1 MSFLAGP
8 LRENVTADDVV
19 FVYTPDIAYDYDAT
33 ETGFVHFQGRIE
45 PFITDDDNIYKLE
58 LPYRFTLKEPDLENQ
73 IKNAAVSL
81 TESGILTVGI
91 DKTVLSSLLSDEAAL
106 TITATLDDT
115 AKDYAIS
122 YGSLYEYTVLEAAAD
137 DDDDDQEGGLG

>member
-19 FVYTPDIAYDYDAT
+19 FVYTPDIAYEDYDAT
-33 ETGFVHFQGRIE
+33 ATGFAHFQGRIE
-45 PFITDDDNIYKLE
+45 PFITDDDKIYKLE

-115 AKDYAIS
+115 AKDYVIS
-122 YGSLYEYTVLEAAAD
+122 YGTLFEYCVLEAAAD
-137 DDDDDQEGGLG
+137 DDDQEGGLG

>member
-19 FVYTPDIAYDYDAT
+19 FIYTPDLAYENYDSAV
-33 ETGFVHFQGRIE
+33 TGFVHFQGRIE
-45 PFITDDDNIYKLE
+45 PFIADDDKNYKLE
-58 LPYRFTLKEPDLENQ
+58 LPYRFTLKEPDLEHQ
-73 IKNAAVSL
+73 IEDAAVSL

-91 DKTVLSSLLSDEAAL
+91 SKTVLSSLVSDEAAL

-115 AKDYAIS
+115 ATDYTIP
-122 YGSLYEYTVLEAAAD
+122 YGSLFEYYILEAVAD
-137 DDDDDQEGGLG
+137 DDDQGGGLG